1 MFVLYLDAN
10 SAYDLVVRQLL
21 INNLY
26 HYGIQ
31 DQGLILIDQGLK
43 QRKAI
48 CEWNGQV
55 MGPILDKRGVE
66 QGGKNSSDFYKV
78 QNNSQLET
86 AQDSLLGFD
95 IGGAE
100 ELVVSGIGQA
110 DDVLLLSNDIFAL
123 LNLLHFTLQY
133 CERNHVTLRA
143 DKTKLQVFSNKNSEM
158 DAFYARAV
166 SPISIDGETINFSD
180 EAEHVG
186 ITRSN
191 SGNLMHL
198 SSRFAAHKKSLAA
211 VLHFGLARGHRGNPA
226 ASLCL
231 NNLYATPVLLS
242 GLGSLVL
249 HNTEITMLDN
259 YLKKTSPKI
268 DGQNSL
274 LHCFFPWWDT
284 TWKILD

>member
-1 MFVLYLDAN
+1 M
-10 SAYDLVVRQLL
+10 
-21 INNLY
+21 
-26 HYGIQ
+26 
-31 DQGLILIDQGLK
+31 
-43 QRKAI
+43 
-48 CEWNGQV
+48 EWPGHGTHPGQK
-55 MGPILDKRGVE
+55 GCGAGW
-66 QGGKNSSDFYKV
+66 QDFYKV

-166 SPISIDGETINFSD
+166 YGETINFSD

-211 VLHFGLARGHRGNPA
+211 VLPFGLARGHRGNPA